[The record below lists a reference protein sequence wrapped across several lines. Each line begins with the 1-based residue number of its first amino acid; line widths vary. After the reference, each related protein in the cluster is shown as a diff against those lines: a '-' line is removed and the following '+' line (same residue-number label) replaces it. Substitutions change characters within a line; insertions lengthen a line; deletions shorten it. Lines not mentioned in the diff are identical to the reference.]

1 MIYEENKLWPGVCI
15 EGERK
20 VVIVTRLTAKA
31 ALIGLVLGLIVSPL
45 VSAQTA
51 AKAGEKVNINTASLA
66 ELQKL
71 PRVGPQIAQ
80 RILAYRKEN
89 GNLKRIEDIL
99 KVRGIGEKVF
109 GQLKDLITVGPEAA
123 TKGWREGG

>member
-1 MIYEENKLWPGVCI
+1 LTYADLKLWPGVCR

-20 VVIVTRLTAKA
+20 EVIMTRLTAKA

-51 AKAGEKVNINTASLA
+51 AKAGEKVNINTASLE

-71 PRVGPQIAQ
+71 PRIGPQIAQ
-80 RILAYRKEN
+80 RILDFRKEN
-89 GNLKRIEDIL
+89 GNFKKIEDLL

-109 GQLKDLITVGPEAA
+109 DQLKDLITVGAEAA
-123 TKGWREGG
+123 GK